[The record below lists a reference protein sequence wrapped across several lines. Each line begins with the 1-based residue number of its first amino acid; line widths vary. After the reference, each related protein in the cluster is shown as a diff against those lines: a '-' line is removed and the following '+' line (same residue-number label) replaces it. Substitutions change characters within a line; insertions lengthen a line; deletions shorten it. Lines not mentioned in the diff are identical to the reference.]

1 MEVAEAGPMALDE
14 VFSLDDLGEK
24 TFKRSYAYDD
34 TETWEGASRRVADHV
49 AAADS
54 GELFRKWSRRFYG
67 EIASNR
73 FMPGGRIWYGS
84 GRPKAQL
91 LNCFVIPISDSR
103 EGWGDYLRESLII
116 SGTGGGVGTNFSAV
130 RPFGSEVKGTGGN
143 ATGPVSVMRMDDA
156 VGAELV
162 AGGNRRMAKMWCL
175 NITHPDV
182 LNFLDCKL
190 EDKRLSNGNISVVL
204 NIDPKK
210 FVRLV
215 KTGGDIE
222 FEFGGRKTGGSI
234 PARELWERLVENAWK
249 NGEPGVLNGFYANEM
264 SNIYYHKELTST
276 NPCGEIWLEP
286 YGCCC
291 LGHLVLPRFVNE
303 NGKMEWEQL
312 EETVRVGVRFLDNV
326 LTVNQYPLEKI
337 REACEDVRR
346 IGLGQMGFHSAL
358 LKMGIK
364 YSSEEALEFA
374 DTIGNFIKNTAYDT
388 SIMLANEKGPF
399 PAYDERFCD
408 SGFMKTM
415 KPAIQRKVRE
425 YGIRNCALLTLAPTG
440 TTAMVSS
447 VTTSYE
453 PLMAGGYWRRI
464 VKDVDEKGG
473 NNKEAVLVIEPEYEL
488 YPDVVEGAAD
498 VSVEQHF
505 AMQEIA
511 QRHVD
516 NAVSKTINLP
526 EDYPLDQLSEVWL
539 RYLPTLKGTT
549 FYRWGSR
556 EDEPFSPIKVEDL
569 PQIIA
574 ETPEHRIIRKERQ
587 EQQCVN
593 GACEVIVGTT
603 NGVGGPHPAKIEF
616 DEVELLRP
624 EVFEEGLTP
633 A

>member
-1 MEVAEAGPMALDE
+1 MEV
-14 VFSLDDLGEK
+14 FQLDDFGLS
-24 TFKRSYAYDD
+24 TFKRSYAKDE
-34 TETWEGASRRVADHV
+34 TETWEQASLRVADHM
-49 AAADS
+49 AAAES
-54 GELFRKWSRRFYG
+54 GELIRKWSRRFYG

-130 RPFGSEVKGTGGN
+130 RPFGTEVKGTGGY

-162 AGGNRRMAKMWCL
+162 AGGNRRMAKMWDL
-175 NITHPDV
+175 NINHPDI
-182 LNFLDCKL
+182 LSFLDCKL
-190 EDKRLSNGNISVVL
+190 EDKKLSNGNISVVL
-204 NIDPKK
+204 NIDPKE

-215 KTGGDIE
+215 KTNSDLELMWQGKVVNKINA
-222 FEFGGRKTGGSI
+222 RK
-234 PARELWERLVENAWK
+234 LWDRLVENAWK
-249 NGEPGVLNGFYANEM
+249 NGEPGLLNGHYANEM
-264 SNIYYHKELTST
+264 NNIYYHKELTST

-291 LGHLVLPRFVNE
+291 LGAIVLPRFVNE
-303 NGKMEWEQL
+303 NGQIEWEQL
-312 EETVRVGVRFLDNV
+312 EETVRVGQRFLDNV

-337 REACEDVRR
+337 KEACEDVRR

-364 YSSEEALEFA
+364 YSSKDAIRVA
-374 DTIGNFIKNTAYDT
+374 DEIGAFIKHTAYDT
-388 SIMLANEKGPF
+388 SINLAIEKGPF

-415 KPAIQRKVRE
+415 KPAIVRKVRE
-425 YGIRNCALLTLAPTG
+425 YGIRNCASLTLAPTG
-440 TTAMVSS
+440 TTGIVSG

-453 PLMAGGYWRRI
+453 PLMAGGYWRLI
-464 VKDVDEKGG
+464 VKDVDSKGS
-473 NNKEAVLVIEPEYEL
+473 NNRSRTLVIEPEYEM
-488 YPDVVEGAAD
+488 YPEICEGAAD
-498 VSVEQHF
+498 ISVEQHF
-505 AMQEIA
+505 AIQETA
-511 QRHVD
+511 QQHID

-526 EDYPLDQLSEVWL
+526 TDYPMEDLSEIWL
-539 RYLPTLKGTT
+539 KYLPKLKGTT

-556 EDEPFSPIKVEDL
+556 ENEPFSPIKVDDL
-569 PQIIA
+569 PAIIEA
-574 ETPEHRIIRKERQ
+574 TPEDQISRKERPDAI
-587 EQQCVN
+587 CATGV
-593 GACEVIVGTT
+593 CEIPIKTE
-603 NGVGGPHPAKIEF
+603 A
-616 DEVELLRP
+616 
-624 EVFEEGLTP
+624 